1 MLMCSCIMDSRP
13 DIYAA
18 IAARLDSTYVRED
31 TLHSITVIVITTTPP
46 EMAPRMQL
54 KVAGTTTTTRH
65 SHPLQKEM
73 EEEKA
78 EYRGRGPS

>member
-1 MLMCSCIMDSRP
+1 
-13 DIYAA
+13 
-18 IAARLDSTYVRED
+18 
-31 TLHSITVIVITTTPP
+31 
-46 EMAPRMQL
+46 MAPRMQL

-78 EYRGRGPS
+78 EYRGRGWITMRNVSG